1 MTTVLG
7 GEFCDRVPCGTKYSQ
22 LKTYTKYDDEPPA
35 VFTGK
40 FLFFG
45 DFEPIQRNTV
55 RLAMDDH
62 RAFDFLSV
70 NIHLDGQSGQDVTKE
85 SCSFNIKGSNSAR
98 VQYSGDFRV
107 QYSGDIENPGSSGGS
122 SRYSCSFS
130 QTLGTTTFTQFKNVQ
145 WVDFSA
151 GHVKPHLKDFTFR
164 PSTKRTTLAPTTTT
178 TYRKGTVLVLRA
190 ATTHTHTHTH
200 TH

>member
-22 LKTYTKYDDEPPA
+22 LKTYTKYDNEPPA
-35 VFTGK
+35 LFTGK
-40 FLFFG
+40 FLFYG

-55 RLAMDDH
+55 RLAMVDH

-70 NIHLDGQSGQDVTKE
+70 NIRLDGQSGQDVTKE
-85 SCSFNIKGSNSAR
+85 SCFFNIEGSNRA
-98 VQYSGDFRV
+98 RV
-107 QYSGDIENPGSSGGS
+107 QYSGDIENRGSFGGS
-122 SRYSCSFS
+122 SHYSCRFS
-130 QTLGTTTFTQFKNVQ
+130 QRLGTTTFTQFKNVQ

-164 PSTKRTTLAPTTTT
+164 HTSTLAPKTMID
-178 TYRKGTVLVLRA
+178 RKGAVLVLRA
-190 ATTHTHTHTH
+190 ATTYTQTHALA
-200 TH
+200 